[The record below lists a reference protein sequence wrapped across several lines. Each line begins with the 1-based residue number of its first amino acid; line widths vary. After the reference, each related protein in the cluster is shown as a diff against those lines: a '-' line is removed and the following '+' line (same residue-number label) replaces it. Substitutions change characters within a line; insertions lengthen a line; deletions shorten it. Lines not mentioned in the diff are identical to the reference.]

1 MAFFSHN
8 LLYFSRELIMALG
21 NFTIKLGTSGD
32 NSITASPLQVV
43 LGLAGNDRLT
53 AGGSSVG
60 ITSILAGGKGNDTYV
75 VPLGQGAIILDSE
88 GGDDSVLLPF
98 SRQSLTAFAYTI
110 DNRHLVLGDSANGSF
125 ATILDWRTPANK
137 IEKFTDSTG
146 FTLSYDQ
153 IVSQY
158 LPVSRGNFSLQQTDG
173 NLFAYISPS
182 TGLKL
187 SDVNGFISDVAALEK
202 GNATLDE
209 VKADPTKAMVA
220 IRDYDGNDL
229 GASGSWRLVGDVD
242 IQGDGDQESI
252 FVNPTIGRF
261 ASVGS
266 VNGLVD
272 FSKHGSKG
280 DTRVVGIY
288 IDPTLLNQPQN
299 VGGPFDSQRRFQND
313 LRTNNLSMLA
323 AADYNKDGFQ
333 DVYFKIS
340 DGSSVLRAL
349 MHADGNIQ
357 YANYQSKADLAAFM
371 TANNVSSAIWGS
383 WI

>member
-1 MAFFSHN
+1 
-8 LLYFSRELIMALG
+8 MALG
-21 NFTIKLGTSGD
+21 NFTLKFGTSGD

-53 AGGSSVG
+53 AGGSSNGV
-60 ITSILAGGKGNDTYV
+60 TSTLAGGIGDDTYV
-75 VPLGQGAIILDSE
+75 VPSGQGAIILDS
-88 GGDDSVLLPF
+88 GGNDSVILPF
-98 SRQSLTAFAYTI
+98 SRLSAGVFAYTI
-110 DNRHLVLGDSANGSF
+110 DNRHLVLGDNSVNSF
-125 ATILDWRTPANK
+125 ATILDWRTAANK
-137 IEKFTDSTG
+137 VESFTDSTG

-158 LPVSRGNFSLQQTDG
+158 LPFSLGNFTLQQT
-173 NLFAYISPS
+173 NANVAPYISPT
-182 TGLKL
+182 TGLTPA
-187 SDVNGFISDVAALEK
+187 DVNGFINDVAALAI
-202 GNATLDE
+202 GTAPLSIDE